1 MSMEKYVTIYAFE
14 MLDMIKQGKTVY
26 MLDKAIREVFCVN
39 DMPVK
44 YLVRVLND
52 DNAHKRY
59 EIWYAEDDEE

>member
-1 MSMEKYVTIYAFE
+1 MENYITIYPFE
-14 MLDMIKQGKTVY
+14 VIDTIKNGKTVY
-26 MLDKAIREVFCVN
+26 LLDKAIREVFCVN

-59 EIWYAEDDEE
+59 EIWYAEENEDG